1 MYVVE
6 LVDNLADIAQDA
18 FNNLGQS
25 SFGDRLVDI
34 SVGTVRVIT
43 PSKAPSDEAI
53 FLDSEFAL

>member
-6 LVDNLADIAQDA
+6 LVDDLADIAQDA

-25 SFGDRLVDI
+25 SFGDRLVDVP
-34 SVGTVRVIT
+34 VGTIRVIT

-53 FLDSEFAL
+53 FLDSEFTL